1 MYFSSYWANVNICH
15 EKKKQRRQIKD
26 FIFNR
31 RISREL
37 RFIQL
42 VKSVRNISN
51 RIYKTA
57 SKFEKE
63 IFKFGCP
70 SSRSLEDAECIHLTM
85 FCKESQ
91 RNEQRFLTHVHAFT
105 NIVLVAVAV
114 EVYSLSSLKLN
125 NQQIKP
131 SRTKR
136 RLKVQK
142 NISAMK
148 HQLENQNI

>member
-1 MYFSSYWANVNICH
+1 MLRTNHYVGIIYFNHSLCIFLRTGQMSIFAM
-15 EKKKQRRQIKD
+15 KKNKQRRQIKD

-57 SKFEKE
+57 SKFENE

-70 SSRSLEDAECIHLTM
+70 SSRSLEDAECVHLTL

-91 RNEQRFLTHVHAFT
+91 RNEDL
-105 NIVLVAVAV
+105 
-114 EVYSLSSLKLN
+114 
-125 NQQIKP
+125 
-131 SRTKR
+131 
-136 RLKVQK
+136 
-142 NISAMK
+142 
-148 HQLENQNI
+148 